1 VNSPPID
8 TEQDLASY
16 LSGRLPAR
24 ESAAFEERASE
35 HPEVRRE
42 IEQTLKFKEG
52 LARLRERGEL
62 DGVVRTQRA
71 QRWLPYAAAAAVVL
85 ATLTS
90 VLWLQRRNSIPEAL
104 FLSPSAV
111 AAYHHRSS
119 PLRGSY
125 VLARTRG
132 SADVIDVRLPAPG
145 TIELRI
151 LPADASPDSRYIVDL
166 KRVDRRD
173 GKHMGRIEGASAGA
187 DGYVVVYADSS
198 ELTPGEYEIS
208 LGAAVPTATHA
219 VTDRFVIRLQS
230 P

>member
-1 VNSPPID
+1 MKSTPTD

-16 LSGRLPAR
+16 LASRLPDR

-35 HPEVRRE
+35 HPEIRRE

-62 DGVVRTQRA
+62 DGVLRA
-71 QRWLPYAAAAAVVL
+71 PGARRWLPYAAAAAVVL

-90 VLWLQRRNSIPEAL
+90 VVWLQRRNSVPEVL

-111 AAYHHRSS
+111 AAHHHRPS
-119 PLRGSY
+119 PIRGTY

-132 SADVIDVRLPAPG
+132 SADVIDVRLLDPG
-145 TIELRI
+145 TIELRM
-151 LPADASPDSRYIVDL
+151 LPADVSPDSRYVIDL
-166 KRVDRRD
+166 RRVDRRD

-208 LGAAVPTATHA
+208 LGEAVPTATHA
-219 VTDRFVIRLQS
+219 VADRFVIRVQS